1 MMLEKKLW
9 LVFLLISYF
18 VSAQTKG
25 VVVDES
31 GKPIPY
37 VNIWVENEN
46 IGTTSE
52 ENGEFSIAA
61 SANKN
66 LIFSILGFEKRIIK
80 ASDVSNVIMKAVLF
94 QLDEVV
100 IARHFET
107 KKIEIGQINNSILEA
122 FDNGPRIDVKFFPY
136 EAAYKKT
143 KFIKKVSILTDSRI
157 DNATVKIHFYK
168 ADANG
173 FPGEELL
180 TKDYIVIIQKGVVR
194 NSFDL
199 TDLNLIMPKTGLFIG
214 FEKLLISKNKLE
226 KTIVNSNTQK
236 TTIQVI
242 YYPLVLYNYVERDYL
257 FTFSGGKWN
266 RQSIDKTTSQSGK
279 IKVYE
284 PAINLVLTN

>member
-1 MMLEKKLW
+1 MQTKRLW
-9 LVFLLISYF
+9 LVLLLIGYF

-25 VVVDES
+25 VVIDES

-66 LIFSILGFEKRIIK
+66 LIFSILGFEKRVLK
-80 ASDVSNVIMKAVLF
+80 ASEASNVIMKAVSF

-100 IARHFET
+100 VARHFET
-107 KKIEIGQINNSILEA
+107 KKIEIGTINNSVLEA

-180 TKDYIVIIQKGVVR
+180 TKDYIVTIQKGVVR
-194 NSFDL
+194 NGFDL
-199 TDLNLIMPKTGLFIG
+199 TDLNLKMPKTGLFIG

-236 TTIQVI
+236 TSIQVI

-257 FTFSGGKWN
+257 FTFSGGKWS
-266 RQSIDKTTSQSGK
+266 RQTSDKNEGASGK

>member
-1 MMLEKKLW
+1 MQEKRLW
-9 LVFLLISYF
+9 FILLLMSFY

-31 GKPIPY
+31 GKPIPF

-52 ENGEFSIAA
+52 ENGEFSISA

-66 LIFSILGFEKRIIK
+66 LIFSILGFDKRIIK
-80 ASDVSNVIMKAVLF
+80 ASEVANVVLKATSF

-100 IARHFET
+100 IARRFET
-107 KKIEIGQINNSILEA
+107 RKLEIGQINNSPFEA

-136 EAAYKKT
+136 ETSYKRT
-143 KFIKKVSILTDSRI
+143 RFIKKVSILTDSRI

-168 ADANG
+168 VDLNG

-180 TKDYIVIIQKGVVR
+180 TKDFIVTLQKGVVR
-194 NSFDL
+194 NGFDL
-199 TDLNLIMPKTGLFIG
+199 TDLNLKILKTGIFIG
-214 FEKLLISKNKLE
+214 FEKLIIAKNKLE
-226 KTIVNSNTQK
+226 KTIVNSNTGK
-236 TTIQVI
+236 TTTQIL
-242 YYPLVLYNYVERDYL
+242 YYPFVLYNYVERDFL

-266 RQSIDKTTSQSGK
+266 RQTSEKSAGTSDK
-279 IKVYE
+279 IKMYE

>member
-1 MMLEKKLW
+1 MKYLFFIL
-9 LVFLLISYF
+9 FSISF
-18 VSAQTKG
+18 FSQTKG

-52 ENGEFSIAA
+52 ENGEFSITA

-80 ASDVSNVIMKAVLF
+80 ASEVSNVILKATAF

-100 IARHFET
+100 IARRFET
-107 KKIEIGQINNSILEA
+107 RKIEIGQINNSPFEA

-136 EAAYKKT
+136 EASYKRT
-143 KFIKKVSILTDSRI
+143 RFIKKVSILTDSRI

-168 ADANG
+168 VDSNG
-173 FPGEELL
+173 FPGDELL
-180 TKDYIVIIQKGVVR
+180 TKDFIVTLQKGVVR
-194 NSFDL
+194 NGFDL
-199 TDLNLIMPKTGLFIG
+199 TDLNLKMPKTGIFIG
-214 FEKLLISKNKLE
+214 FEKLLITKNKLE
-226 KTIVNSNTQK
+226 KTIVNSNTGK
-236 TTIQVI
+236 TTIQI
-242 YYPLVLYNYVERDYL
+242 LYYPFVLYNYVERDFL

-266 RQSIDKTTSQSGK
+266 KQTGEKSARATDK
-279 IKVYE
+279 IKAYE

>member
-1 MMLEKKLW
+1 MQTKRLW
-9 LVFLLISYF
+9 LVLLLIGYF

-25 VVVDES
+25 VVIDES

-66 LIFSILGFEKRIIK
+66 LIFSILGFEKRVLK
-80 ASDVSNVIMKAVLF
+80 ALEASNVIMKAVSF

-100 IARHFET
+100 VARHFET
-107 KKIEIGQINNSILEA
+107 KKIEIGQINNSVLEA

-180 TKDYIVIIQKGVVR
+180 TKDYIVTIQKGVVR
-194 NSFDL
+194 NGFDL
-199 TDLNLIMPKTGLFIG
+199 TDLNLKMPKTGLFIG

-236 TTIQVI
+236 TSIQVI

-257 FTFSGGKWN
+257 FTFSGGKWS
-266 RQSIDKTTSQSGK
+266 RQTSDKNQGSSGK

>member
-1 MMLEKKLW
+1 MLENRLW
-9 LVFLLISYF
+9 LVLFLIGFY

-25 VVVDES
+25 VVIDES

-80 ASDVSNVIMKAVLF
+80 ASEVSNVIMKAVSF

-107 KKIEIGQINNSILEA
+107 KKIEIGQINNSVLEA

-157 DNATVKIHFYK
+157 DNTTVKIHFYK

-173 FPGEELL
+173 FPGDELL
-180 TKDYIVIIQKGVVR
+180 MKDYIVTIEKGVVR
-194 NSFDL
+194 NGFDL
-199 TDLNLIMPKTGLFIG
+199 TDLNLKMPKTGIFIG
-214 FEKLLISKNKLE
+214 IEKLLISKNKLE

-236 TTIQVI
+236 TSIQVI

-257 FTFSGGKWN
+257 FAFSGGKWS
-266 RQSIDKTTSQSGK
+266 RQTNYKNQGYSGK

>member
-1 MMLEKKLW
+1 MQTKRLW
-9 LVFLLISYF
+9 LVLLLIGYF

-25 VVVDES
+25 VVIDES

-66 LIFSILGFEKRIIK
+66 LIFSILGFEKRVLK
-80 ASDVSNVIMKAVLF
+80 ALEASNVIMKAVSF

-100 IARHFET
+100 VARHFET
-107 KKIEIGQINNSILEA
+107 KKIEIGTINNSVLEA

-180 TKDYIVIIQKGVVR
+180 TKDYIVTIQKGVVR
-194 NSFDL
+194 NGFDL
-199 TDLNLIMPKTGLFIG
+199 TDLNLKMPKTGLFIG

-226 KTIVNSNTQK
+226 KMIVNSNTQK
-236 TTIQVI
+236 TSIQLI

-257 FTFSGGKWN
+257 FTFSGGKWS
-266 RQSIDKTTSQSGK
+266 RQTSDKNEGTSGK

>member
-1 MMLEKKLW
+1 MQTKRLW
-9 LVFLLISYF
+9 LMFLLMSFY
-18 VSAQTKG
+18 VSAQNKG

-80 ASDVSNVIMKAVLF
+80 ASEASNVIMKAVSF

-107 KKIEIGQINNSILEA
+107 KKIEIGQINNSVLEA
-122 FDNGPRIDVKFFPY
+122 FDKGPRIDVKFFPY
-136 EAAYKKT
+136 ESSYKKT

-157 DNATVKIHFYK
+157 DNATIKIHFYK

-180 TKDYIVIIQKGVVR
+180 TRDYIVNIQKGVVR
-194 NSFDL
+194 NGFDL
-199 TDLNLIMPKTGLFIG
+199 TDLNLKMPKTGLFIG
-214 FEKLLISKNKLE
+214 IEKLLISKNKLE

-236 TTIQVI
+236 TSIQVI
-242 YYPLVLYNYVERDYL
+242 YYPLVLYNYVETDYS
-257 FTFSGGKWN
+257 FSFSGGKWS
-266 RQSIDKTTSQSGK
+266 RQTNDTTQSESGK
-279 IKVYE
+279 MKVYE

>member
-1 MMLEKKLW
+1 MTVKYLFFILFS
-9 LVFLLISYF
+9 LSI
-18 VSAQTKG
+18 SAQTKG
-25 VVVDES
+25 VVFDEL

-52 ENGEFSIAA
+52 ENGEFSIAG

-80 ASDVSNVIMKAVLF
+80 ASEASNVIMKAVSF

-100 IARHFET
+100 VARHFET
-107 KKIEIGQINNSILEA
+107 KKIEIGQINNSVLEA

-180 TKDYIVIIQKGVVR
+180 TRDYIVTIQKGVVR
-194 NSFDL
+194 NGFDL
-199 TDLNLIMPKTGLFIG
+199 TDLNLKMPKTGLFIG

-236 TTIQVI
+236 TSIQVI

-257 FTFSGGKWN
+257 FTFSGGKWS
-266 RQSIDKTTSQSGK
+266 RQTSDKNQGSSGK

>member
-1 MMLEKKLW
+1 MILKYLFFI
-9 LVFLLISYF
+9 LFSLSF
-18 VSAQTKG
+18 FAQTKG

-61 SANKN
+61 SVNKN
-66 LIFSILGFEKRIIK
+66 LIFSILGFEKKILK
-80 ASDVSNVIMKAVLF
+80 ASEVSNVIMKAVSF

-107 KKIEIGQINNSILEA
+107 KKIEIGQINNSVLEA

-180 TKDYIVIIQKGVVR
+180 TKDYIVTIQKGVVR
-194 NSFDL
+194 NGFDL
-199 TDLNLIMPKTGLFIG
+199 TELNLKMPKTGLFIG

-236 TTIQVI
+236 TSIQVI
-242 YYPLVLYNYVERDYL
+242 FYPLVLYNYVERDYL
-257 FTFSGGKWN
+257 FTFSGGKWS
-266 RQSIDKTTSQSGK
+266 RQTSYINQSESGK

>member
-1 MMLEKKLW
+1 MNKFS
-9 LVFLLISYF
+9 FLLFLSISI
-18 VSAQTKG
+18 SAQTKG

-37 VNIWVENEN
+37 VNIWIENEN

-52 ENGEFSIAA
+52 ENGAFSIAG

-66 LIFSILGFEKRIIK
+66 LIFSILGFEKRILK
-80 ASDVSNVIMKAVLF
+80 ASEVSNVIMKAVSF

-107 KKIEIGQINNSILEA
+107 KKIEIGQINNSVLEA

-136 EAAYKKT
+136 ETGYKKT

-157 DNATVKIHFYK
+157 DNTTVKIHFYK

-173 FPGEELL
+173 FPGDELL
-180 TKDYIVIIQKGVVR
+180 MKDYIVTIEKGVVR
-194 NSFDL
+194 NGFDL
-199 TDLNLIMPKTGLFIG
+199 TDLNLKMPKTGLFIG
-214 FEKLLISKNKLE
+214 IEKLLISKNKLE

-236 TTIQVI
+236 TSIQVI

-257 FTFSGGKWN
+257 FTYSGGKWG
-266 RQSIDKTTSQSGK
+266 RQTNDKNQGSTGK
-279 IKVYE
+279 IKAYE

>member
-1 MMLEKKLW
+1 MQEKRLW
-9 LVFLLISYF
+9 LLFFFMSFSI
-18 VSAQTKG
+18 SAQTKG
-25 VVVDES
+25 VVIDES

-66 LIFSILGFEKRIIK
+66 LIFTILGFEKRIIK
-80 ASDVSNVIMKAVLF
+80 ASEASNVIMKAVSF

-107 KKIEIGQINNSILEA
+107 KKIEIGNSNNSVLEA

-136 EAAYKKT
+136 ETAYKKT

-157 DNATVKIHFYK
+157 DNAIVKIHFYK

-180 TKDYIVIIQKGVVR
+180 TKDYIVNIQKGVVR
-194 NSFDL
+194 NGFDL
-199 TDLNLIMPKTGLFIG
+199 TDLNLKMPKTGLFIG
-214 FEKLLISKNKLE
+214 IEKLLISKNKLE

-242 YYPLVLYNYVERDYL
+242 YYPLVLYNYLERDYL
-257 FTFSGGKWN
+257 FTFSGGKWS
-266 RQSIDKTTSQSGK
+266 RQTNDKNQVESDK

>member
-1 MMLEKKLW
+1 MILKYLFFI
-9 LVFLLISYF
+9 LFSLSF
-18 VSAQTKG
+18 FAQTKG

-66 LIFSILGFEKRIIK
+66 LIFSILGFEKKILK
-80 ASDVSNVIMKAVLF
+80 ASEVSNVIMKAVSF

-107 KKIEIGQINNSILEA
+107 KKIEIGSINNSVLEA

-136 EAAYKKT
+136 ETAYKKI

-180 TKDYIVIIQKGVVR
+180 TKDYIVTIQKGVVR
-194 NSFDL
+194 NGFDL
-199 TDLNLIMPKTGLFIG
+199 TELNLKMPKTGLFIG

-236 TTIQVI
+236 TSIQVI
-242 YYPLVLYNYVERDYL
+242 FYPLVLYNYVERDYL
-257 FTFSGGKWN
+257 FTFSGGKWS
-266 RQSIDKTTSQSGK
+266 RQTSDINQSESVK

>member
-1 MMLEKKLW
+1 MILKYLFFI
-9 LVFLLISYF
+9 LFSLSF
-18 VSAQTKG
+18 FAQTKG

-61 SANKN
+61 SVNKN
-66 LIFSILGFEKRIIK
+66 LIFSILGFEKKILK
-80 ASDVSNVIMKAVLF
+80 ASEVSNVIMKAVSF

-100 IARHFET
+100 IARHLET
-107 KKIEIGQINNSILEA
+107 KKIEIGQINNSVLEA

-180 TKDYIVIIQKGVVR
+180 TKDYIVTIQKGVVR
-194 NSFDL
+194 NGFDL
-199 TDLNLIMPKTGLFIG
+199 TELNLKMPKTGLFIG

-236 TTIQVI
+236 TSIQVI
-242 YYPLVLYNYVERDYL
+242 FYPLVLYNYVERDYL
-257 FTFSGGKWN
+257 FTFSGGKWS
-266 RQSIDKTTSQSGK
+266 RQTSYINQSESGK

>member
-1 MMLEKKLW
+1 MNKFS
-9 LVFLLISYF
+9 FLLFLSISF
-18 VSAQTKG
+18 FAQTKG
-25 VVVDES
+25 VVIDES
-31 GKPIPY
+31 GNPIPY

-80 ASDVSNVIMKAVLF
+80 ASDVSNVIMKAVSF

-107 KKIEIGQINNSILEA
+107 KKIEIGQINNSVLEA

-157 DNATVKIHFYK
+157 DNATVKIHFYM

-180 TKDYIVIIQKGVVR
+180 IKDYIVTIEKGVVR
-194 NSFDL
+194 NGFDL
-199 TDLNLIMPKTGLFIG
+199 TDLNLKMPKTGLFIG
-214 FEKLLISKNKLE
+214 IEKLLISKNKLE

-236 TTIQVI
+236 TSIQVI

-257 FTFSGGKWN
+257 FTYSGGKWS
-266 RQSIDKTTSQSGK
+266 RQTNDKNQGSSGK
-279 IKVYE
+279 IKAYE

>member
-1 MMLEKKLW
+1 MLEKRLW

-80 ASDVSNVIMKAVLF
+80 ASDVSNVIMKAVSF

-284 PAINLVLTN
+284 PVINLVLTN

>member
-1 MMLEKKLW
+1 MIVKYLFFIL
-9 LVFLLISYF
+9 FSISF
-18 VSAQTKG
+18 SAQTKG

-31 GKPIPY
+31 GKSIPY

-52 ENGEFSIAA
+52 ENGAFSIAA

-66 LIFSILGFEKRIIK
+66 LIFSILGFEKKVLK
-80 ASDVSNVIMKAVLF
+80 ASEASNVIMKAASF

-107 KKIEIGQINNSILEA
+107 KKIEIGTINNSVLEA

-180 TKDYIVIIQKGVVR
+180 TKDYIVNIQKGVVR
-194 NSFDL
+194 NGFDL
-199 TDLNLIMPKTGLFIG
+199 TELNLKMPKSGLFIG
-214 FEKLLISKNKLE
+214 FEKLLISKNKFE

-236 TTIQVI
+236 TSIQVI
-242 YYPLVLYNYVERDYL
+242 YYPLVLYNYVDRDYL

-266 RQSIDKTTSQSGK
+266 RQANDKNQGASGK

>member
-1 MMLEKKLW
+1 MQTKRLW
-9 LVFLLISYF
+9 LVLLLIGYF

-25 VVVDES
+25 VVIDES

-66 LIFSILGFEKRIIK
+66 LIFSILGFEKRVLK
-80 ASDVSNVIMKAVLF
+80 ALEASNVIMKAVSF

-100 IARHFET
+100 IAKHFET
-107 KKIEIGQINNSILEA
+107 KKIEIGQINNSVLEA

-180 TKDYIVIIQKGVVR
+180 TKDYIVTIQKGVVR
-194 NSFDL
+194 NGFDL
-199 TDLNLIMPKTGLFIG
+199 TDLNLKMPKTGLFIG

-236 TTIQVI
+236 TSIQVI
-242 YYPLVLYNYVERDYL
+242 YYPLVLYNYIERDYL
-257 FTFSGGKWN
+257 FTFSGGKWS
-266 RQSIDKTTSQSGK
+266 RQTSDKNEGTSGK

>member
-1 MMLEKKLW
+1 MRIKRLC
-9 LVFLLISYF
+9 LVLLLVNFYI
-18 VSAQTKG
+18 SAQTKG

-52 ENGEFSIAA
+52 ENGAFSITA

-66 LIFSILGFEKRIIK
+66 LIFSILGFEKKILK
-80 ASDVSNVIMKAVLF
+80 ASEVSNVILKAVSF

-100 IARHFET
+100 IAKHFET
-107 KKIEIGQINNSILEA
+107 RKLEIGQINDAIFEA

-136 EAAYKKT
+136 EAAYNKT
-143 KFIKKVSILTDSRI
+143 KYIKKVSVLTDSRI

-168 ADANG
+168 PDANG
-173 FPGEELL
+173 FPSEELL
-180 TKDYIVIIQKGVVR
+180 NKDYIVTIQRGVVR
-194 NSFDL
+194 NGFYL
-199 TDLNLIMPKTGLFIG
+199 TDLNLKMPKTGLFVGI
-214 FEKLLISKNKLE
+214 EKLLISKNKLE

-236 TTIQVI
+236 TNTQVI

-257 FTFSGGKWN
+257 FTFSGGKWS
-266 RQSIDKTTSQSGK
+266 RQINDKNQADSGK

-284 PAINLVLTN
+284 PAINLILTN

>member
-1 MMLEKKLW
+1 MIVKYLFFILFS
-9 LVFLLISYF
+9 LSI
-18 VSAQTKG
+18 SAQTKG

-52 ENGEFSIAA
+52 ENGAFSIPA

-80 ASDVSNVIMKAVLF
+80 ASEASNVIMKAVSF

-107 KKIEIGQINNSILEA
+107 KKIEIGQINNSVLEA
-122 FDNGPRIDVKFFPY
+122 FDNGPRIDVKLFPY

-180 TKDYIVIIQKGVVR
+180 TRDYIVTIQKGVVR
-194 NSFDL
+194 NGFDL
-199 TDLNLIMPKTGLFIG
+199 TDLNLKMPKTGLFIG

-236 TTIQVI
+236 TSVQVI
-242 YYPLVLYNYVERDYL
+242 YYPLVLYNYIERDYL
-257 FTFSGGKWN
+257 FTFSGGKWS
-266 RQSIDKTTSQSGK
+266 RQTSDKNQGSSGK

>member
-1 MMLEKKLW
+1 
-9 LVFLLISYF
+9 LILNYLFFILFSLSI
-18 VSAQTKG
+18 SAQTKG

-80 ASDVSNVIMKAVLF
+80 ASEASNVIMKAVSF

-107 KKIEIGQINNSILEA
+107 KKIEIGTINNSVLEA
-122 FDNGPRIDVKFFPY
+122 FDNGPRIDVKFFSY

-180 TKDYIVIIQKGVVR
+180 TRDYIVTIQKGVVR
-194 NSFDL
+194 NGFDL
-199 TDLNLIMPKTGLFIG
+199 TDLNLKMPKTGLFIG

-236 TTIQVI
+236 TSIQVI
-242 YYPLVLYNYVERDYL
+242 YYPLVLYNYIERDYL
-257 FTFSGGKWN
+257 FTYSGGKWS
-266 RQSIDKTTSQSGK
+266 RQTSDKNQGSSGK

>member
-1 MMLEKKLW
+1 MILKYLFFI
-9 LVFLLISYF
+9 LFSLSF
-18 VSAQTKG
+18 FAQTKG

-37 VNIWVENEN
+37 VNIWVEDEN

-66 LIFSILGFEKRIIK
+66 LIFSILGFEKKILK
-80 ASDVSNVIMKAVLF
+80 ASEVSNVIMKAVSF

-107 KKIEIGQINNSILEA
+107 KKIEIGSINNSVLEA

-136 EAAYKKT
+136 ETAYKKI

-180 TKDYIVIIQKGVVR
+180 TKDYIVTIQKGVVR
-194 NSFDL
+194 NGFDL
-199 TDLNLIMPKTGLFIG
+199 TELNLKIPKTGLFIG

-236 TTIQVI
+236 TSIQVI
-242 YYPLVLYNYVERDYL
+242 FYPLVLYNYVERDYL
-257 FTFSGGKWN
+257 FTFSGGKWS
-266 RQSIDKTTSQSGK
+266 RQTSDINQSESVK

>member
-1 MMLEKKLW
+1 L
-9 LVFLLISYF
+9 LLINFY

-52 ENGEFSIAA
+52 ENGAFSIAA

-66 LIFSILGFEKRIIK
+66 LIFSILGFEKRILK
-80 ASDVSNVIMKAVLF
+80 ASEVSNVIMKAVSF

-100 IARHFET
+100 IAKHFET
-107 KKIEIGQINNSILEA
+107 KKIEIGQINNSVLEA

-180 TKDYIVIIQKGVVR
+180 TRDYIVNIQKGVVR
-194 NSFDL
+194 NGFDL
-199 TDLNLIMPKTGLFIG
+199 TDLNLKMPKTGLFIG

-236 TTIQVI
+236 TSIQVI
-242 YYPLVLYNYVERDYL
+242 YYPLVLY
-257 FTFSGGKWN
+257 K
-266 RQSIDKTTSQSGK
+266 
-279 IKVYE
+279 
-284 PAINLVLTN
+284 

>member
-1 MMLEKKLW
+1 VKYLFFILFS
-9 LVFLLISYF
+9 LSI
-18 VSAQTKG
+18 SAQTKG

-52 ENGEFSIAA
+52 ENGEFSIAG

-66 LIFSILGFEKRIIK
+66 LIFSILGFEKKVLK
-80 ASDVSNVIMKAVLF
+80 ASETSNVIMKAASF

-107 KKIEIGQINNSILEA
+107 KKIEIGTINNSVLEA

-180 TKDYIVIIQKGVVR
+180 TRDYIVTIQKGVVR
-194 NSFDL
+194 NGFDL
-199 TDLNLIMPKTGLFIG
+199 TDLNLKMPKTGLFIG

-236 TTIQVI
+236 TSIQVI

-257 FTFSGGKWN
+257 FTFSGGKWS
-266 RQSIDKTTSQSGK
+266 RQTSDKHQGSSGK

>member
-1 MMLEKKLW
+1 
-9 LVFLLISYF
+9 
-18 VSAQTKG
+18 
-25 VVVDES
+25 VVDES
-31 GKPIPY
+31 GKPISY

-52 ENGEFSIAA
+52 ENGAFSIAA

-66 LIFSILGFEKRIIK
+66 LIFSILGFEKKVLK
-80 ASDVSNVIMKAVLF
+80 ASEASNVIMKAASF

-100 IARHFET
+100 VARHFET
-107 KKIEIGQINNSILEA
+107 KKIEIGTINNSVLEA

-180 TKDYIVIIQKGVVR
+180 TKDYIVNIQKGVVR
-194 NSFDL
+194 NGFDL
-199 TDLNLIMPKTGLFIG
+199 TELNLKMPKSGLFIG

-236 TTIQVI
+236 TSIQVI
-242 YYPLVLYNYVERDYL
+242 YYPLVLYNYLDRDYL

-266 RQSIDKTTSQSGK
+266 RQTNDKSQGASGK